1 MKETRNATPLKQ
13 WDDGTKL
20 SAEKTV
26 DRSRT
31 VKLSATAK
39 KLDFSAKQQLSME
52 HFAALTSI

>member
-1 MKETRNATPLKQ
+1 MKQ
-13 WDDGTKL
+13 SDDVTKL